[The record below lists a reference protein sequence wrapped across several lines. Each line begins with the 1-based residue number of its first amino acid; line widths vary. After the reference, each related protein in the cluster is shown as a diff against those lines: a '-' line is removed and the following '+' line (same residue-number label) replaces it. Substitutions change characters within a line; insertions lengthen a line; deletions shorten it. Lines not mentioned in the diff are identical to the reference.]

1 MEREP
6 ENVAFFARSLTPVPR
21 SLLRNRTE
29 TLTTQANQMYC
40 SPLKIGPAQIRSVTE
55 IAWPEFHPIASSY
68 FLRLEFRLEIAPKSP
83 QFLYVNRSPFRP
95 DPALYP
101 AA

>member
-29 TLTTQANQMYC
+29 TDL
-40 SPLKIGPAQIRSVTE
+40 LRRLIRCTVLAFEYIYIDTC
-55 IAWPEFHPIASSY
+55 
-68 FLRLEFRLEIAPKSP
+68 
-83 QFLYVNRSPFRP
+83 
-95 DPALYP
+95 AL
-101 AA
+101 